1 MKTYK
6 QKKEEI
12 RQQAFEWQHNFAE
25 NRLHW
30 SSVFWGTVY
39 FEQKGRRYGL
49 LTEFKEN
56 GIL

>member
-6 QKKEEI
+6 QKKEEV
-12 RQQAFEWQHNFAE
+12 RQQAIEWQNNAAAGV
-25 NRLHW
+25 LHW
-30 SSVFWGTVY
+30 TSVFWGTLY

-56 GIL
+56 GII